1 MHETTKDSRPSVV
14 PFGPGAEA
22 GIRVKE
28 SQHMKQEEA
37 IKRAP
42 VPEARMRLQEATSK
56 STTAAPSNP
65 SSTFKAPRKQ
75 VPVVRVVPKVYDPAK
90 DPFATDDLSV
100 APSVVDPRKKVTEN
114 VSSNPFGDADNDDD
128 EDEVADRKALDSNF
142 NPFE

>member
-1 MHETTKDSRPSVV
+1 M

-42 VPEARMRLQEATSK
+42 VPEARMRLQEATVK
-56 STTAAPSNP
+56 PTTQN
-65 SSTFKAPRKQ
+65 SSSASSFKAPRKQ
-75 VPVVRVVPKVYDPAK
+75 IQTPKVPHPKAYDPAK
-90 DPFATDDLSV
+90 DPFATDEPT
-100 APSVVDPRKKVTEN
+100 AASVVDPRRKVAEVVAST
-114 VSSNPFGDADNDDD
+114 NPFADD
-128 EDEVADRKALDSNF
+128 EEEEEDDVREAVDRKVLDKNL